1 MGMEEMIWEEMGK
14 GVGDL
19 NKYCAKT
26 KRQSKRKL
34 LSNMYIW
41 SQLTQISANVFG
53 NIGWS
58 LR

>member
-1 MGMEEMIWEEMGK
+1 MGMEEMIWEELGK

-19 NKYCAKT
+19 NKYCTKT

-41 SQLTQISANVFG
+41 S
-53 NIGWS
+53 
-58 LR
+58 